1 MSQQLQK
8 EEQALL
14 FSSSN
19 DNNHA
24 KDDSI
29 SSTKKNA
36 DDDDDDDDVDQL
48 FPKDKENQNNDN
60 DDDDDDEDNDV
71 VIIAEQHQ
79 GTCTYNNN
87 GNFNKKNSNDKDE
100 EFSNGHERNSNGQQ
114 HHHNRDV
121 SIETTSSQSIDI
133 SLLFNSHHLYQT
145 QQQGQQNQ
153 HQQNQNHQEEET
165 ISDGNDSPDSGSLSL
180 AVSQVDFSLAD
191 DDVDL
196 EGIHMDSDHS
206 NGSKSQNGSKA
217 PVVVMSSS
225 HDLHAMVSV
234 GDQLFRESL
243 LAENE
248 ENEKGE
254 KGDHERIINIK
265 RNVVT
270 AVSSN
275 DVADTSSSDDHNI
288 SASKK
293 GMTMKRR
300 MMMMIFAGCTIMF
313 GFKSLTR
320 YVDTSAEKTIL
331 SFDSDV
337 ENNINIAADS
347 NADIDIDIDIDTD
360 TDIDESPK
368 SMICDLE
375 IDDNFQDTVNNYN
388 AQDEETNLFKEKEV
402 DDNKVDYYP
411 IPFYSSKYLDEERT
425 DNKDHENDLL
435 PIITSSLNT
444 TAHNSGIDVPFGYAY
459 PITLL
464 LMICGLWW
472 GLRLLWIT
480 QSSSSPSSTHTA
492 HKNDDDNTKTEPMT
506 PKGASS
512 RRSQGNF
519 LTPPSSFE
527 NCMVEPMQY
536 MSPCYGDNSM
546 DVSLYDAMKSDE
558 LRRLLRHRK
567 CDTTGSKQKL
577 IRKLVTLKQ
586 AEFACLTV
594 HQLRPKLRKRNLSQS
609 GNKEQIIRRLVEA
622 GPSEKL
628 NEYK

>member
-8 EEQALL
+8 KAQPLL
-14 FSSSN
+14 FPSSN
-19 DNNHA
+19 DSDHA

-36 DDDDDDDDVDQL
+36 DDDDDDIDQL

-60 DDDDDDEDNDV
+60 DDDDEDDDV
-71 VIIAEQHQ
+71 VIITEQHQ
-79 GTCTYNNN
+79 GTYTYNDN
-87 GNFNKKNSNDKDE
+87 GNFNKRNGNDKDE
-100 EFSNGHERNSNGQQ
+100 EFSNGHERNSNGRQ
-114 HHHNRDV
+114 HHHNRDN
-121 SIETTSSQSIDI
+121 SIETTSSQSIDL

-153 HQQNQNHQEEET
+153 YQQNQNHQEEET

-234 GDQLFRESL
+234 GDQLFRESM

-248 ENEKGE
+248 GIEKGE

-270 AVSSN
+270 AVSST
-275 DVADTSSSDDHNI
+275 DVADDHNI

-293 GMTMKRR
+293 GMTMKRG
-300 MMMMIFAGCTIMF
+300 MMMMIFAVCTIMF
-313 GFKSLTR
+313 RIKSLTR
-320 YVDTSAEKTIL
+320 YVDTSAEKTIF

-337 ENNINIAADS
+337 ENNIDIAADS
-347 NADIDIDIDIDTD
+347 NADIDIDIDTD
-360 TDIDESPK
+360 TDESPK
-368 SMICDLE
+368 SIICDLE
-375 IDDNFQDTVNNYN
+375 INDNFQDTVNNYN
-388 AQDEETNLFKEKEV
+388 PQDEETDLFKEKEV
-402 DDNKVDYYP
+402 DDDKVDYYP

-425 DNKDHENDLL
+425 DNKDHDDDLL

-444 TAHNSGIDVPFGYAY
+444 TAHNSGIDIPFGYAC
-459 PITLL
+459 PITVL
-464 LMICGLWW
+464 LMVCGLWW

-480 QSSSSPSSTHTA
+480 QSSLSPSSTHTA
-492 HKNDDDNTKTEPMT
+492 HKNDNDDDDDNTKTEPMT

-512 RRSQGNF
+512 RRSQGSF

-536 MSPCYGDNSM
+536 MSPCYGDSSL

-594 HQLRPKLRKRNLSQS
+594 HQLRPKLRKRNLSQN

-622 GPSEKL
+622 GPSEK
-628 NEYK
+628 N